1 MRKIA
6 AVAALEISERAI
18 VLPVALLLG
27 GLPFLIGAF
36 RRHAVAGDV
45 RSLSAVFLALLAGG
59 ALAVTFGFWSTGGDV
74 ASRRTAFFL
83 ARPLSPFELWA
94 GKAAGSLSIVF
105 GTVVVVL
112 LPVALAG
119 DPLRESIAAE
129 RIPSQAS
136 IAVAGTALVAIFLLS
151 QAAGVAA
158 LARSPWLLVN
168 LVFCAGAVA
177 IAFSLARTLVGA
189 HAETALAWGGA
200 ALLAGLLI
208 ALAWSGHEA
217 VRRGRVD
224 LRLAARAQSIAF
236 WSLAAGLI
244 AVSAVGAAWV
254 VGATPSDIRRVDW
267 ATPAARGDWMT
278 VTGPAKWRGGYRP
291 VFFENARTGEFIR
304 VRPFFRSRLPV
315 ISSDGR
321 RAAWTS
327 AVPGLGEPTLTPR
340 TVTLDPKHPDRV
352 AWETKDLHEDP
363 LLVFSS
369 DSSRLAVI
377 SAERITVWDAVRGRM
392 LAAARPPFPL
402 WEHARGFTFATFAGN
417 DTLRVYSIR
426 LSPDPSGGR
435 NRSVLDILELDV
447 AARRLRR
454 TGGAGPFVSTFPI
467 LTDTARRRLLL
478 RDGPSSIVLLDAR
491 TGATLRT
498 FAGGA
503 AVSRSA
509 DFLSDGRIALF
520 ESPGGAGR
528 VVVLSPE
535 GEREREIS
543 VGAAERAYILGER
556 PAGAL
561 LIVAGSR
568 AELNASD
575 GRVLVV
581 DLSRNSVRPWAEHLS
596 PVAPYARFMAGDPG
610 AIPEPGSLATRLFF
624 TRERALVELEAP
636 GRIRQLFPAR

>member
-1 MRKIA
+1 MKKIA

-27 GLPFLIGAF
+27 GFPFLIGAF
-36 RRHAVAGDV
+36 RGHAVAGDV

-59 ALAVTFGFWSTGGDV
+59 ALAVTLGFWSTGGDI

-105 GTVVVVL
+105 GAVVLAL
-112 LPVALAG
+112 LPVALVG
-119 DPLRESIAAE
+119 DPLRESIAPE
-129 RIPSQAS
+129 RIPPLAM
-136 IAVAGTALVAIFLLS
+136 IGVAAVALVAIFLLS
-151 QAAGVAA
+151 QAAGVAG

-168 LVFCAGAVA
+168 LVFCAGAIA

-189 HAETALAWGGA
+189 RAETALAWGGA

-244 AVSAVGAAWV
+244 ALSAVGAAWV
-254 VGATPSDIRRVDW
+254 VGATPSDLRRIDW
-267 ATPAARGDWMT
+267 AAPAARGDWMT
-278 VTGPAKWRGGYRP
+278 ISGPARWRGGYEP
-291 VFFENARTGEFIR
+291 VFFENVRTGAFIR
-304 VRPFFRSRLPV
+304 VRPFFQSRFPV
-315 ISSDGR
+315 ISADGR

-327 AVPGLGEPTLTPR
+327 SAPGLGEPALTPR
-340 TVTLDPKHPDRV
+340 TIVLDPKHPERV
-352 AWETKDLHEDP
+352 AWETKDLREDP
-363 LLVFSS
+363 LLVFSA
-369 DSSRLAVI
+369 DSARLAVI
-377 SAERITVWDAVRGRM
+377 VSDRITVWDTVRGTM

-417 DTLRVYSIR
+417 DALRVYAIR
-426 LSPDPSGGR
+426 LSPEPSIGGR
-435 NRSVLDILELDV
+435 NRSTLDILELDI
-447 AARRLRR
+447 AARRLRQ
-454 TGGAGPFVSTFPI
+454 TGRAGPFVSTFPI
-467 LTDTARRRLLL
+467 LTDAARERLLL
-478 RDGPSSIVLLDAR
+478 RDGPASIVLLDAR

-498 FAGGA
+498 LAGGTA
-503 AVSRSA
+503 ISRSA

-528 VVVLSPE
+528 IVVLSRD
-535 GEREREIS
+535 GEREKEIP
-543 VGAAERAYILGER
+543 VGPAERAYILGER

-561 LIVAGSR
+561 VIVDGSR
-568 AELNASD
+568 ADLNAHN

-581 DLSRNSVRPWAEHLS
+581 DLSRGGVVPWADHLS
-596 PVAPYARFMAGDPG
+596 PAAPYARFVAGDPG
-610 AIPEPGSLATRLFF
+610 DIPEPGSLATRLFF
-624 TRERALVELEAP
+624 TRERVLVELVSP
-636 GRIRQLFPAR
+636 GKLRRL